1 MKRHQQNNNLD
12 ELIKLHKQIND
23 LVQLT
28 KQHQQNIID
37 NCKLNGKI
45 ANESVKTNN
54 RSFNLN
60 DFYYLL
66 SRSFKSSIIREWKM
80 QLLKVFVLLFG
91 VLMAITIYPNDIGS
105 DPSCPIDVLNEF
117 NMSEITIQI
126 YDSINGKRTNGEMNV
141 MYLIVLFFYFGG
153 VYILFVTLVFANE
166 VKVSLF

>member
-1 MKRHQQNNNLD
+1 MNN
-12 ELIKLHKQIND
+12 

-28 KQHQQNIID
+28 KQHQQNAID
-37 NCKLNGKI
+37 NCKLIGEI
-45 ANESVKTNN
+45 VNETMKTNN
-54 RSFNLN
+54 RSFNLS
-60 DFYYLL
+60 DLYYLL
-66 SRSFKSSIIREWKM
+66 SRSFKGSIMRGWKI
-80 QLLKVFVLLFG
+80 QFLKVFGLLFG

-153 VYILFVTLVFANE
+153 VYILCVTLVFANE
-166 VKVSLF
+166 VKVSLFQLCNYLY